1 MVIDQWRGGVVCGS
15 LAIALLLV
23 PELSTA
29 QPAGSPHRKAVI
41 GGLHLFEADEKT
53 LAWTARELKRH
64 QVKELIGAHCTG
76 IESVHRL
83 RDLVELTRQTCMVG
97 AVGTTYS
104 LARGIEV
111 GRIAK

>member
-1 MVIDQWRGGVVCGS
+1 VRAGCCCSRGGPIGCGH
-15 LAIALLLV
+15 
-23 PELSTA
+23 
-29 QPAGSPHRKAVI
+29 AGVINTLDHVRKTIDRAPIKAVI
-41 GGLHLFEADEKT
+41 GGLHLFAADEKT
-53 LAWTARELKRH
+53 LAWTAGQLKRF

-76 IESVHRL
+76 IESVYRL
-83 RDLVELTRQTCMVG
+83 RALTGLTRQRCMVG

>member
-1 MVIDQWRGGVVCGS
+1 M
-15 LAIALLLV
+15 
-23 PELSTA
+23 
-29 QPAGSPHRKAVI
+29 VI
-41 GGLHLFEADEKT
+41 GGLHLFAADEKT
-53 LAWTARELKRH
+53 LAWTAGQLKRF

-76 IESVHRL
+76 IESVYRL
-83 RDLVELTRQTCMVG
+83 TGLTRQTCMVG